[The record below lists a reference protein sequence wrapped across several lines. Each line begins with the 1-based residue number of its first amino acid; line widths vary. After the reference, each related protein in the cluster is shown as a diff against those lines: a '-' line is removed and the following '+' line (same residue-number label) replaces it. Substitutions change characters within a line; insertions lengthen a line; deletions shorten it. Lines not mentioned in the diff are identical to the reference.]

1 MGILWKFEAFADAP
15 ALIADTGVTLSY
27 RDLSTLSG
35 AIDAAID
42 GACGQACAARPLTM
56 FVCRN
61 TLGALAA
68 YAALMNTGCPL
79 LPVSAELPTDMRR
92 ELMKVYRPAL
102 ILLPQ
107 ELRSAYPA
115 MREVLAIRDY
125 VLLKTNY
132 PEAWPVNPALGL
144 LITTSGSTGSAKL
157 VRQSWE
163 NLRFNA
169 EAIAEA
175 LEIRSSDR
183 TITALP
189 LQYTYGL
196 SVLHANLLRGAA
208 MVVTQSG
215 IMDPEFWD
223 LFEAEN
229 VTCFHGVP
237 NTYDMLYRIELFE
250 EEFPFLRTM
259 SQAGGKLSPELQDYF
274 ARYAKTYGKRF
285 VIMYGQ
291 SEATAAITRLPA
303 EDALRKPGSVGTV
316 VPGGSVSL
324 LDAEGKTVAGPHVRG
339 ELVYCGPNVAMG
351 YARCGEDLAKGDEWQ
366 GVLRTGDVAEF
377 DEDGYIS
384 IVGRLKRYI
393 KMAGHR
399 VSLDELDAMIMDELN
414 ILSVSVG
421 TDDHLSV
428 FVTDER
434 EKEMVAAFV
443 RGNIGAARAG
453 FRVLVIPALPKNEGG
468 KILYSELQAAAERL

>member
-1 MGILWKFEAFADAP
+1 MGTLWNFEAFGGAP

-27 RDLSTLSG
+27 RDLASLSDE
-35 AIDAAID
+35 IETAID
-42 GACGQACAARPLTM
+42 GTCGRACAAGPLTM

-68 YAALMNTGCPL
+68 YASLANKGCPL
-79 LPVSAELPTDMRR
+79 LPVSAELPADMRR
-92 ELMKVYRPAL
+92 DLMKVYRPTL
-102 ILLPQ
+102 LLLPQ
-107 ELRSAYPA
+107 ELRTAYPA
-115 MREVLAIRDY
+115 MREIFAIRDY

-132 PEAWPVNPALGL
+132 AESWPVNPALGL

-208 MVVTQSG
+208 MVVTRSG

-250 EEFPFLRTM
+250 EEFPSLRTL
-259 SQAGGKLSPELQDYF
+259 SQAGGKLSLELQDYF
-274 ARYAKTYGKRF
+274 ARYAERYGKSF

-291 SEATAAITRLPA
+291 TEATAAITRLPA

-316 VPGGSVSL
+316 FPGGSVSL
-324 LDAEGKTVAGPHVRG
+324 LDTDGNPVSGPHVRG
-339 ELVYCGPNVAMG
+339 ELVYRGPNVAMG
-351 YARCGEDLAKGDEWQ
+351 YAECGENLAKGDEWQ
-366 GVLRTGDVAEF
+366 GVLRTGDVAVL

-421 TDDHLSV
+421 TDDHLTV
-428 FVTDER
+428 FVTDGR
-434 EKEMVAAFV
+434 EKDMVAAFI
-443 RGNIGAARAG
+443 RGNISAARTG
-453 FRVLVIPALPKNEGG
+453 FRVLTVPAFPKNEGG
-468 KILYSELQAAAERL
+468 KILYSELQAAAERS